1 MRKLL
6 LGNKIGIFHQGE
18 DDEENQRLLTRT
30 REQLIRDRTAAKNK
44 IRMKGHQMGLI
55 DYDDNHVMTHKLVEE
70 ILKRSTSL
78 ELTIAIKAYWQI
90 WKSLDQEIR
99 NIDKELKKQSQNDPT
114 EATYRSA
121 PGVGTISARILS
133 NELGN
138 MSQFRNERQLF
149 SYTGLTPCEYSSGES
164 IHRGH
169 ISKQGNSRLRAILV
183 EVAWRAIKKDPA
195 LEEFFNRLYP
205 RTGKTRAIV
214 AVARK
219 LIGRI
224 RAAFEKGILYQ
235 IGYSN
240 NNAGST
246 SMLQLS

>member
-1 MRKLL
+1 MLEAKRLK
-6 LGNKIGIFHQGE
+6 GIHIPSEQ
-18 DDEENQRLLTRT
+18 EENQRLLTRT
-30 REQLIRDRTAAKNK
+30 REQLVKDRTAVKNK
-44 IRMKGHQMGLI
+44 IRMKFHQRGLI
-55 DYDDNHVMTHKLVEE
+55 DYDENHTMTHKLVKE
-70 ILKRSTSL
+70 ILSRTTSR
-78 ELTIAIKAYWQI
+78 ELIVVIQAYWQI

-99 NIDKELKKQSQNDPT
+99 NIEQELKKQAQTDPN

-121 PGVGTISARILS
+121 PGIGTISARILS
-133 NELGN
+133 NELGS
-138 MSQFRNERQLF
+138 MSQFNNERQLF

-183 EVAWRAIKKDPA
+183 EAAWRAIKKAPA

-205 RTGKTRAIV
+205 RTGKTRAII

-224 RAAFEKGILYQ
+224 RAAFNKKEFYQ
-235 IGYSN
+235 IGFSSK
-240 NNAGST
+240 NAYATGIV
-246 SMLQLS
+246 